1 MEVVI
6 VLSHSHSQVFS
17 RLFHVPLMALAVIGA
32 LVVAIAPAQADAPQ
46 QVCGAYV
53 AQAGDTATTIAAQ
66 FMLNA
71 QEIVQINHLSGVNAA
86 LQAGRSLTLC
96 YTPLA
101 PKVSDT
107 PNIPAQPASAAD
119 TYWAGEPCHSTDYVD
134 GPIYMWK
141 VPPSCYAGVYY
152 INPKNYVS
160 RAGFGWCN
168 WWPEVLHPD
177 RPNILHEARHSTPIP
192 GAVVV
197 FAGGEQ
203 GASSDGHYGEVVA
216 ILGNGWILMSEMNDT
231 WRGAG
236 FARVNYRYV
245 YEDANVT
252 YIY

>member
-1 MEVVI
+1 M
-6 VLSHSHSQVFS
+6 LSHLHSQALQ
-17 RLFHVPLMALAVIGA
+17 RLIHMPLMVIAAFGAV
-32 LVVAIAPAQADAPQ
+32 LVTAQPAYAGAPQ
-46 QVCGAYV
+46 QVCGTYTTQV
-53 AQAGDTATTIAAQ
+53 GDTAASIAAEY
-66 FMLNA
+66 MLNA
-71 QEIVQINHLSGVNAA
+71 QQIVQINHLGGINAA
-86 LQAGRSLTLC
+86 LQTGKTLTLC
-96 YTPLA
+96 YTA
-101 PKVSDT
+101 RTAQVNST

-119 TYWAGEPCHSTDYVD
+119 TYWAGEPCHSSDYVD
-134 GPIYMWK
+134 GPIYEWK
-141 VPPSCYAGVYY
+141 VPPGCYADVYY
-152 INPKNYVS
+152 VNPKNYVS

-236 FARVNYRYV
+236 FGRVNYRYV